1 MENSEDKQWVCT
13 RQPQLALLPTIDRL
27 TTTSQAS
34 RYLLDPLHA
43 PEPSAET
50 GPGTHYNSTFAP
62 QPEDHSSSRS
72 PTEAQK
78 PPTSSI
84 RSSNPSSSSSS
95 SSSKLQKTPPSVS
108 VRSANRPSSQKP
120 TPPVSD
126 RSSNN
131 PYRNASSTAYP
142 SPPQSASPRTDRF
155 STSTYRQ
162 EAFPDFDGSYSPT
175 PTRQSIDQASTQ
187 IPTSTGGQHSTTTDG
202 HRRRGSSLTQRFPG
216 DQSHRPLDMIKR
228 DAKLANRHPHLR
240 KKHIVGSDTIDRMD
254 TIGGFH
260 HDGPYDATLLARN
273 ISNVNSPVEAVR
285 TTNAEALRA
294 TPHEMI
300 QDSVQKHRPL
310 DGVAMVPP
318 GMEDRYGNVYHYEEG
333 TDMMIENSP
342 EGGAYKRWPG
352 VVRSPYIPNPNRHR
366 KANASFPPAIPPRR
380 PQRQRR
386 TLLLP
391 RKRPQAPQTPLPPRI
406 RRHQRH
412 RNDHPRRPTA
422 TDECGGPIEARERR
436 AKVRGLG
443 AGCPSERERGGEAE
457 EEVRE
462 HEDPEGGELKP
473 AGTLVL

>member
-1 MENSEDKQWVCT
+1 M
-13 RQPQLALLPTIDRL
+13 
-27 TTTSQAS
+27 
-34 RYLLDPLHA
+34 
-43 PEPSAET
+43 
-50 GPGTHYNSTFAP
+50 
-62 QPEDHSSSRS
+62 
-72 PTEAQK
+72 
-78 PPTSSI
+78 
-84 RSSNPSSSSSS
+84 
-95 SSSKLQKTPPSVS
+95 
-108 VRSANRPSSQKP
+108 RSANQPSSQKP
-120 TPPVSD
+120 TQSVLD

-131 PYRNASSTAYP
+131 PYRNASSTGYP

-162 EAFPDFDGSYSPT
+162 EAFPNFDGSYSHT

-187 IPTSTGGQHSTTTDG
+187 IPTSTGGQNSTTTDG

-318 GMEDRYGNVYHYEEG
+318 GIEDRYGNVYHYEEG

-342 EGGAYKRWPG
+342 KGGAYKRWPG
-352 VVRSPYIPNPNRHR
+352 VVRPLYSAKPTYTAKLTHSPSHQQYLPEDLKGKGEPSYSIEKALKHHKLHSRH
-366 KANASFPPAIPPRR
+366 ASEGTNAIEMTTPAAQRR
-380 PQRQRR
+380 PMSVEGQSRPVSDGQKYADWEQGVRR
-386 TLLLP
+386 S
-391 RKRPQAPQTPLPPRI
+391 AS
-406 RRHQRH
+406 
-412 RNDHPRRPTA
+412 
-422 TDECGGPIEARERR
+422 
-436 AKVRGLG
+436 G
-443 AGCPSERERGGEAE
+443 AGKLRRRFGSMRTRK
-457 EEVRE
+457 
-462 HEDPEGGELKP
+462 EGN
-473 AGTLVL
+473 